1 MMKAVIMAGGRGT
14 RIASVASDIPKPMIP
29 VLGKPILEYQLQ
41 VLKKNGYEDILISIG
56 YLGSV
61 IRDYFK
67 DGSSFGVHISYIEE
81 TQPLGT
87 AGALYLMK
95 EQLSA
100 EQDFLL
106 LNGDIIFDV
115 DFERFYQ
122 AHQKMG
128 GLVTLFTHPNSHPYD
143 SGVIEVDEKHKVTR
157 WLHKEDERIWYQNRV
172 NAGLHFISAK
182 LLEQFVQLEKR
193 DLDRDILKPL
203 IAKGELY
210 AYDSPEYVKDMGT
223 PDRLEAVAADI
234 SNGIV
239 EGKNLSK
246 EQKAVFLDRDGTI
259 NEEVG
264 FLSDIE
270 QLRLLPRAA
279 EAVRRINESGYMAI
293 LVTNQPVVAR
303 GEVSFA
309 GLNQIHNKLETL
321 LGEKGAYLDAIYF
334 CPHHP
339 NGGFAGEAAELKIVC
354 DCRKPKPGM
363 LYQAA
368 SDYHINLAESYMIG
382 DAERDMLAGHA
393 AGCHTIYIGA
403 DSANSKPQEAD
414 RACSDLYEAVSTVL

>member
-1 MMKAVIMAGGRGT
+1 MAGGKGT

-56 YLGSV
+56 HLGSV

-67 DGSSFGVHISYIEE
+67 DGSNFGVRISYIEE

-115 DFERFYQ
+115 DFGRFYQ
-122 AHQKMG
+122 AHQNMG

-143 SGVIEVDEKHKVTR
+143 SGVIEVDENHKVIR
-157 WLHKEDERIWYQNRV
+157 WLHKEDERLWYQNRV
-172 NAGLHFISAK
+172 NAGLHFISTK
-182 LLEQFVQLEKR
+182 LLEQFAQLEKK

-203 IAKGELY
+203 IADGKLY

-223 PDRLEAVAADI
+223 PDRLEAVASDI
-234 SNGIV
+234 RNGIV
-239 EGKNLSK
+239 EGKNLLR
-246 EQKAVFLDRDGTI
+246 EQMAVFLDRDGTI
-259 NEEVG
+259 NKDVG
-264 FLSDIE
+264 FLNDIE
-270 QLRLLPRAA
+270 QMELLPKAA
-279 EAVRRINESGYMAI
+279 EAVRKINESGYMAI
-293 LVTNQPVVAR
+293 LVTNQPVIAR

-309 GLNQIHNKLETL
+309 ELNQIHNKLETL

-339 NGGFAGEAAELKIVC
+339 DKGFEGEVKELKIIC

-363 LYQAA
+363 FYQAA
-368 SDYHINLAESYMIG
+368 ADYHINLAESYMIG
-382 DAERDMLAGHA
+382 DAGRDMQAGQT
-393 AGCHTIYIGA
+393 AGCHTIYIG
-403 DSANSKPQEAD
+403 DSTGLVPQEAD
-414 RACSDLYEAVSTVL
+414 RVCSDLYTAVCTIFES